1 MSESELVKRL
11 ADYQPNDLAASRE
24 RALAALSAGLT
35 ASQDRRVRR
44 RRLKPVA
51 TAMACF
57 ALIAAFGSV
66 APPGKAIAS
75 WIGNMIV
82 PEGTAHIS
90 ETIAPESLQNSCREI
105 LKVRKNDSCGF
116 FLEVQEAKQNGTLKP
131 GNYSQVEL
139 ERILSGG

>member
-1 MSESELVKRL
+1 
-11 ADYQPNDLAASRE
+11 
-24 RALAALSAGLT
+24 
-35 ASQDRRVRR
+35 
-44 RRLKPVA
+44 
-51 TAMACF
+51 MACF